1 LFCEL
6 VFVADSDFG
15 RDGLHRERLEWLAA
29 EEGLKRFDL
38 PDTVVGRRRM
48 VERRRAVEEE
58 VKKCGM
64 PVVPEDVDARC
75 SH

>member
-1 LFCEL
+1 
-6 VFVADSDFG
+6 
-15 RDGLHRERLEWLAA
+15 LAA

-75 SH
+75 IHLRRGW